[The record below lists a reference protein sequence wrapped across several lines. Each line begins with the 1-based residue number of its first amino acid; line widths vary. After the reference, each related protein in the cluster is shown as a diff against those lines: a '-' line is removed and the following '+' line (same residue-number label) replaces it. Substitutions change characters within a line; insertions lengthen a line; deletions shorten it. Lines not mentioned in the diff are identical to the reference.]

1 MNLRKRTMSAGRWTA
16 TSAMGRVGFQ
26 LLQVA
31 VVARFI
37 PPEDIGLMAI
47 VVAILAVLQLLADFG
62 LGRATIHYDNI
73 DSDTLSTLYWLNVVL
88 AAAIAFVVCAAAPLI
103 AAFYDKPAL
112 TMVLWS
118 TAPSLLLQALGQQF
132 AVLAEKELRLAA
144 LAQNEI
150 LASAAGF
157 SACGGLAVFA
167 HMGVY
172 ALVGGALASA
182 GTLSALAWLRLSRHH
197 RPRLHLR
204 FDEARPF
211 LRYGSYLVGE
221 NFAGSIVR
229 QVDVFVGGAAVPT
242 AALGFYSLPRDLS
255 LRLGMT
261 INQIATRIGFPVMA
275 SIKHDRARLA
285 DVYLQSLR
293 MTAAVN
299 FPLYIF
305 LGVFSDELINLLY
318 GQRFAAA
325 APLLQLL
332 AAWGLVRSI
341 GNPVGALL
349 YAVGR
354 TRRAFWWNIMQLAV
368 LPIVFWLAAR
378 AHGITGLAVAM
389 VAMQLAL
396 VVPAWRW
403 LVRPCLDV
411 SLMTY
416 LRPLVA
422 ALLAALLAGVAA
434 YFATLHLP
442 HGTLRLA
449 TGAVGGGGVY
459 CVLSLWVNRP
469 WWNTIIELITPRFLA
484 SRQ

>member
-16 TSAMGRVGFQ
+16 TSAIGRVGFQ

-31 VVARFI
+31 VVARFLA
-37 PPEDIGLMAI
+37 PEDIGLMAI
-47 VVAILAVLQLLADFG
+47 VVAILAVLALLADFG
-62 LGRATIHYDNI
+62 LGRATIHYDDI
-73 DSDTLSTLYWLNVVL
+73 DADTLSTLYWLNVGL
-88 AAAIAFVVCAAAPLI
+88 ATAIALVVCAAAPLI
-103 AAFYDKPAL
+103 AAFYGKPAL
-112 TMVLWS
+112 TMIMWW
-118 TAPSLLLQALGQQF
+118 TAPSLVLQALGQQF

-150 LASAAGF
+150 LASAVGF
-157 SACGGLAVFA
+157 AVCVGLAVFA
-167 HMGVY
+167 HVGVY

-182 GTLSALAWLRLSRHH
+182 GILTALAWLRLSRHH
-197 RPRLHLR
+197 RPRMHMR

-221 NFAGSIVR
+221 NFAGSVVR
-229 QVDVFVGGAAVPT
+229 QVDVFVGGAVVPA
-242 AALGFYSLPRDLS
+242 AALGLYSLPRDLS

-261 INQIATRIGFPVMA
+261 INQIATRVGFPVMA
-275 SIKHDRARLA
+275 SIKHDHVRLT

-299 FPLYIF
+299 FPLYVFI
-305 LGVFSDELINLLY
+305 GVFSDELINLLY
-318 GQRFAAA
+318 SQRFAAA

-368 LPIVFWLAAR
+368 LPIAFWLAAR
-378 AHGITGLAVAM
+378 AQGVTGLAVAM
-389 VAMQLAL
+389 VVMQLAL
-396 VVPAWRW
+396 VFPAWRW
-403 LVRPCLDV
+403 LVYPCLHV
-411 SLMTY
+411 PLLTY

-422 ALLAALLAGVAA
+422 ALVAALLAGVAA
-434 YFATLHLP
+434 HFATLQLP

-449 TGAVGGGGVY
+449 VGAIVGCAVY
-459 CVLSLWVNRP
+459 GALSFWINRL
-469 WWNTIIELITPRFLA
+469 WWNAMMELITPNLLA
-484 SRQ
+484 GHQ